1 MEHIEKSIEVNAPIR
16 AVYDQWTQFETF
28 PQFMEGV
35 HEVKQIDDTHLHW
48 RAKVGGKEEEWTA
61 EITQQVPDQVV
72 AWRSTSGAENDGRV
86 SFDKRGPDKTHITLH
101 IDYDP
106 QNWLE
111 SIGDKLGFMSREL
124 EGDLKRFKTF
134 IEERGAPT
142 GAWRG
147 EVHVG
152 RRDRTYSS

>member
-1 MEHIEKSIEVNAPIR
+1 MAHIEKSIEVNAPIR
-16 AVYDQWTQFETF
+16 AVYDQWTQFESF

-48 RAKVGGKEEEWTA
+48 RAKVGGKEEQWNA
-61 EITQQVPDQVV
+61 EITEQVPDRVV
-72 AWRSTSGAENDGRV
+72 AWRSTSGAQNDGRV
-86 SFDKRGPDKTHITLH
+86 TFDNLGPDKTRVTLH

-106 QNWLE
+106 DNWLE
-111 SIGDKLGFMSREL
+111 SIGDKLGFMSREV

-134 IEERGAPT
+134 IEERGTAT

-147 EVHVG
+147 EVAHG
-152 RRDRTYSS
+152 RTVSS

>member
-1 MEHIEKSIEVNAPIR
+1 MAHIEKSIEVNAPIR
-16 AVYDQWTQFETF
+16 AVYDQWTQFESF

-48 RAKVGGKEEEWTA
+48 RAKVGGKEEQWNA
-61 EITQQVPDQVV
+61 EITEQVPDQVV
-72 AWRSTSGAENDGRV
+72 AWRSTSGAQNDGRV
-86 SFDKRGPDKTHITLH
+86 TFDGLGPDKTRVTLH

-106 QNWLE
+106 DNWLE
-111 SIGDKLGFMSREL
+111 SIGDKLGFMSREV

-134 IEERGAPT
+134 IEERGAAT

-147 EVHVG
+147 EVAHG
-152 RRDRTYSS
+152 RSISS